1 MIIQLCDWKHRDLTS
16 KIETDIK
23 IEKLRLILAY
33 LQLLKSQLP
42 CFTYTEK
49 TLIPEDVASLL
60 VKFYGCKTVTG
71 IIKFDEAINVD
82 FDVKDVLQLE
92 TSFTPIAKVG
102 IRHAILA
109 LLKNEIEQK
118 LADPFILA
126 TEELCTLLNQDIEK
140 LDYLLET
147 GKLPVEWKPE
157 TSKKKHSPNPLF
169 NKDQPDVPDFDI
181 WNTPFPYSFNPVAV
195 EHCVNINHADEIT
208 FQPGV
213 KEWVEKTAAEIIRET
228 GELPEVE
235 LTPYRYEKV
244 SFLEVCFSNTDT
256 KNQKVFPIYFYAAN
270 ESAQFNI
277 EDSDSVLVSDMIDAL
292 QITRLLVEKLTKDSG
307 QKLSIQFNAH

>member
-1 MIIQLCDWKHRDLTS
+1 MIIQLCDWQHRDLNS
-16 KIETDIK
+16 KVETNIK
-23 IEKLRLILAY
+23 IEKLRLIIAY

-49 TLIPEDVASLL
+49 TLMPEDVASLL
-60 VKFYGCKTVTG
+60 VKFYGCKPVTG
-71 IIKFDEAINVD
+71 ITKFDEAMNVD
-82 FDVKDVLQLE
+82 FDIKDVLQLE
-92 TSFTPIAKVG
+92 TSFTPIAKAG
-102 IRHAILA
+102 IRHAVLA

-126 TEELCTLLNQDIEK
+126 TEELRTLLTQDIEK

-157 TSKKKHSPNPLF
+157 TSKKKHYPNSLF
-169 NKDQPDVPDFDI
+169 KRDQPDVPDFDI
-181 WNTPFPYSFNPVAV
+181 GDTPLPDNFDPV
-195 EHCVNINHADEIT
+195 EHCININHADEIT

-256 KNQKVFPIYFYAAN
+256 KNQKIFPIYFYAAN

-277 EDSDSVLVSDMIDAL
+277 EDSDSVLVSDIIDAL
-292 QITRLLVEKLTKDSG
+292 QITRLLVEKLTKDSS
-307 QKLSIQFNAH
+307 QKLSIQFNPH